1 MRHIPQDTNN
11 NTSHLEKIQFMQ
23 EYNICSYTGAK
34 KSEIHCSL
42 LGRIPANYYMDEMAK
57 GSHYDL
63 KPSLGFCPRNL

>member
-1 MRHIPQDTNN
+1 
-11 NTSHLEKIQFMQ
+11 MQ
-23 EYNICSYTGAK
+23 EYNICSYIGAK